1 MQTCSSELWK
11 IASRGG
17 GWVKMNHLRTVQT
30 RNVVVS
36 NVMMSN
42 APKMTCPG
50 DPRAQTHTQIVR
62 AYLRCAQPHI
72 QYKTLSVFLVGQEGG
87 RAGEFLPPAQ
97 KTKKKCHELIS
108 HT

>member
-1 MQTCSSELWK
+1 
-11 IASRGG
+11 
-17 GWVKMNHLRTVQT
+17 MNHLRTVQT

-62 AYLRCAQPHI
+62 AYLRYDRLGWAKCDGMAHSQ
-72 QYKTLSVFLVGQEGG
+72 VGWGG
-87 RAGEFLPPAQ
+87 
-97 KTKKKCHELIS
+97 
-108 HT
+108 

>member
-1 MQTCSSELWK
+1 
-11 IASRGG
+11 
-17 GWVKMNHLRTVQT
+17 MNHLRAVQT

-62 AYLRCAQPHI
+62 AYLSAALAKVHW
-72 QYKTLSVFLVGQEGG
+72 EGG
-87 RAGEFLPPAQ
+87 GEI
-97 KTKKKCHELIS
+97 TD
-108 HT
+108 

>member
-1 MQTCSSELWK
+1 
-11 IASRGG
+11 
-17 GWVKMNHLRTVQT
+17 MNHLRSVQT

-50 DPRAQTHTQIVR
+50 DPHAQKHKQVSE
-62 AYLRCAQPHI
+62 YLRHALAKVHW
-72 QYKTLSVFLVGQEGG
+72 EGG
-87 RAGEFLPPAQ
+87 GKLPTGEDLIIRRSTHAQ
-97 KTKKKCHELIS
+97 QKNRQ